1 MPRYGP
7 SRHPDPTYWAA
18 LKIEKFEIRAEKGC
32 GACLN
37 RDPHV
42 TVWGRPLCR
51 IEESP
56 TARGYCDKWRFDKE
70 AGCEHE

>member
-1 MPRYGP
+1 VTRY
-7 SRHPDPTYWAA
+7 SSKHHPDPTYWAA
-18 LKIEKFEIRAEKGC
+18 LKEEKFEFRAERGC
-32 GACLN
+32 NVCLH

-56 TARGYCDKWRFDKE
+56 GPRGYCDKWRFDKDSV
-70 AGCEHE
+70 